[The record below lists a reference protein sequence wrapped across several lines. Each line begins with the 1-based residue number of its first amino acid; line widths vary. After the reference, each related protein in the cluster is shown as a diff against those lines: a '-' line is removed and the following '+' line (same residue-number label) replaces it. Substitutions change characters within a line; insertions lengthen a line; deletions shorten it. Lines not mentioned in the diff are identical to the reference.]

1 MNKLNMNPSRII
13 GIQFSILSPEEI
25 KKQSVAE
32 IVNRDTYVNNKPV
45 IGGLFDPRMGIL
57 EPGLICPTDGL
68 NYINTPGY
76 FGHIDLAR
84 PVFYIQFIEN
94 IRKILTCVCLKCSKL
109 LINKNKFKY
118 LLNIKP
124 SVRWNKH
131 IYQLC
136 NDTKIK
142 RCGDDTCDGCGTLK
156 PKIKKEG
163 LSTLNAHWKLPDD
176 EKSETVTLTL
186 TAEKVLKI
194 FKRISDED
202 VEFMG
207 FSSVWSRPEWMVCQ
221 TLAIP
226 PPSVRPS
233 VQHDANQRS
242 EDDLSHIIITIIKAN
257 NILKEKIAEKKDPNI
272 IKDWTSLLQYYIATI
287 VDNKIPGCPAVTQRS
302 GRTLKSIKERLV
314 GKTGRVRG
322 NLMGK
327 RVDYSS
333 RSVITPDA
341 NIGIEE
347 LGVPMKIAMNITFP
361 ERVNSRNIDYL
372 RMLVVKNKTEIYPG
386 AKILE
391 KKNGDMISLKYVNSD
406 IINVEIG
413 DIVHRHLQNGDPI
426 LFNRQPTLHRMSMM
440 SHYVKIM
447 PEGDT
452 FRMNVADTKP
462 YNADFDGDE
471 MNMHCP
477 QDYSSQVE
485 LMELANVSKHIISP
499 ADNKSIIGIFQDS
512 LLSTYRFT
520 RQNQNFNKRN
530 AMNLLMNSFKI
541 NFDIFKKEKITS
553 FDLLTQ
559 IMPKI
564 SCKFGNG
571 AYDGKIKNEDGEMV
585 EDELNLIEIIN
596 GEIKS
601 GQFDKKVL
609 GATSKGLIQ
618 TIYNDFGYKKT
629 VDFINNLQNIVTDY
643 MKLTS
648 YSVGISDLIA
658 NTDTNDKISQKLF
671 EKKQK
676 VINLINE
683 THLGILKNEKGNTND
698 IEFETKVN
706 EILNSARDEAGKIGK
721 NSLDK
726 NNRFVIMVNA
736 GSKGSS
742 LNIAQM
748 ISCLG
753 QQNVD
758 GRRIPYGFEN
768 RTLPHYTKYD
778 DSPKARGFVESSF
791 IQGLT
796 PEELFFHAMG
806 GRTGLIDTAVKT
818 SQTGYIQRRLI
829 KSAEDLKIAYDMTVR
844 NGKNKIIQFIYGSD
858 NFDPMRVENQ
868 KFPVIKHSI
877 NEIYNHFV
885 FPKKINGK
893 SINDILIF
901 NKTTKIKFEK
911 QMIKYNNKIKDIASI
926 IINNR
931 NLISKNVFQGKNND
945 TIAIP
950 INFKRLIENVNN
962 QFDDKK
968 YLINISPFDMYKLI
982 DNTYKQI
989 ESIRIVKPN
998 KLFKIIYYWYLNPKD
1013 LLIKYNFNSKSI
1025 KYLLELILFNYK
1037 KALIQP
1043 GEMVGIVAAQSIGE
1057 PTTQMTLNTFHF
1069 AGVASKSNV
1078 TRGVPRIEELLSLT
1092 ENIKKPSL
1100 TIMLKEE
1107 DKHNYNSA
1115 VNIKHN
1121 LEYTTIGDV
1130 TNSIS
1135 ICYSKMMKDDK
1146 IFNEYKHFLSNL
1158 KKANDIIEDN
1168 DDVDNGYWVLL
1179 LDLNKELMF
1188 EKNLEMQD
1196 ILFALNNIENIKKKI
1211 FKNKELDTSYSDLN
1225 SNELIFRININYFK
1239 DNMKQSGNAKAMSKA
1254 ILESNK
1260 SLDAEDKIED
1270 LKNIQN
1276 VILNHVVLKGI
1287 PNITNVL
1294 IRKSVNNLVLKNNEY
1309 INEDYWVLDSVG
1321 SNLKEIL
1328 KKENINA
1335 HETITNNIQEVYQVL
1350 GIEAARKCLYNE
1362 ISEAFADTANINVH
1376 HINLLCD
1383 RICATKKMVSVF
1395 RHGINKDD
1403 IGPIAKASFE
1413 ETPEMFFR
1421 AAIHGELDPC
1431 TGVSSN
1437 VMCGQRG
1444 FFGTNM
1450 FQVVYDINEENL
1462 EKLDDV
1468 EFEEKESKSIE
1479 EMFSDNSNKTDDL
1492 CDNIEILDNI
1502 NNTNI
1507 NIDCNE
1513 DWNIDF

>member
-1 MNKLNMNPSRII
+1 MNPSRII